1 MTWRTTRLRLVW
13 RPPYY
18 HGVRKSS
25 IWRPIR
31 RNRARR
37 APYGDGHGRKTR
49 AREKGRGK
57 HRARGRLGARG
68 ERSAGEIREQREE
81 RSQGRRTYLLA
92 RANAFAHAAGRS
104 CCRRGSA
111 SPSPV
116 PHPREEQPP
125 AGCCFPVASSG
136 PPLSRAPGARRASQA
151 SGGAPRPGTP
161 PSGCR
166 GRTPPRRSRGSARPS
181 RRWWRRKR
189 KRGERRAEAGEGWD
203 RKGECVVCCGGVSV
217 TDLASTALEGCCV
230 NLEVSRGWVTS
241 IS

>member
-1 MTWRTTRLRLVW
+1 MQARGKASRAWE
-13 RPPYY
+13 
-18 HGVRKSS
+18 
-25 IWRPIR
+25 IR
-31 RNRARR
+31 R
-37 APYGDGHGRKTR
+37 
-49 AREKGRGK
+49 
-57 HRARGRLGARG
+57 
-68 ERSAGEIREQREE
+68 AGREE
-81 RSQGRRTYLLA
+81 RRRNQRAERGSLAGKNLLA
-92 RANAFAHAAGRS
+92 RPNAFARAVGRS
-104 CCRRGSA
+104 CRRQGSA

-116 PHPREEQPP
+116 PHPCEEQPP
-125 AGCCFPVASSG
+125 VGCCFPVASSG
-136 PPLSRAPGARRASQA
+136 PPLSRAPGARRASRG

-189 KRGERRAEAGEGWD
+189 KRGEQRAEAGEEWD

-241 IS
+241 IP